1 MRAKVCSLMLV
12 DEPSNTLRLRATHGA
27 SQTYTQRPPLSV
39 RESLVGEVVH
49 HGEPIAV
56 LDVREDAQYQFM
68 DMARQEGLC
77 SLLSVPLRMH
87 TRVIGVLNVYTA
99 ERRLF
104 QPTEVAFLSALAT
117 QSATAIE
124 HARLYQAMLDT
135 QERLRQ
141 SERLAALGSYV
152 RGPGA

>member
-1 MRAKVCSLMLV
+1 MSPAIPCVCVLPMAPV
-12 DEPSNTLRLRATHGA
+12 RRIPSAR
-27 SQTYTQRPPLSV
+27 PLSV
-39 RESLVGEVVH
+39 RASLVGEVVH
-49 HGEPIAV
+49 RGEPMAV

-99 ERRLF
+99 ERRHF
-104 QPTEVAFLSALAT
+104 QPTEVAVLSALAA

-124 HARLYQAMLDT
+124 
-135 QERLRQ
+135 
-141 SERLAALGSYV
+141 
-152 RGPGA
+152 